1 MPSLAI
7 VGTGIAGLGC
17 ARFLHRHHDITL
29 LEQEDRIGGH
39 THTVD
44 VEGPDGRRATM
55 DTGFMVFNRVTYPH
69 LTRLFT
75 ELGVPVKPTSMSF
88 SVRHAETGLEFAGS
102 SLNHLF
108 AQRRNLLRPRFWR
121 MLKAINRFNQEAVAA
136 LEDPAAR
143 EESLGDYVRRRGYG
157 SDFLD
162 LYLVPMSSAVWS
174 TPPELMLAFPATTLL
189 RFFHN
194 HGFLGL
200 HTQHPW
206 LTPAG
211 GSRTYVQALLGRLRG
226 KVRLGEPVEAVRRG
240 TTSAEIRVGD
250 TWESY
255 DRVIL
260 ATHAPTALRLLQDA
274 DEEER
279 RVLGAFATNAN
290 VAHVHT
296 DMSVLPRT
304 PLARASWN
312 VRTWDD
318 AGRRLTSTHYWMNSL
333 QGVSDRENYL
343 VTINHGEQINP
354 ARLIRSIP
362 CDHPLFSLASL
373 RAQGEVAA
381 LNARGGSRLHFA
393 GAWQRYGF
401 HEDGLWSAHRLCA
414 QLLGGDPW

>member
-1 MPSLAI
+1 
-7 VGTGIAGLGC
+7 
-17 ARFLHRHHDITL
+17 
-29 LEQEDRIGGH
+29 
-39 THTVD
+39 
-44 VEGPDGRRATM
+44 
-55 DTGFMVFNRVTYPH
+55 
-69 LTRLFT
+69 
-75 ELGVPVKPTSMSF
+75 
-88 SVRHAETGLEFAGS
+88 
-102 SLNHLF
+102 
-108 AQRRNLLRPRFWR
+108 
-121 MLKAINRFNQEAVAA
+121 
-136 LEDPAAR
+136 
-143 EESLGDYVRRRGYG
+143 
-157 SDFLD
+157 
-162 LYLVPMSSAVWS
+162 MSSAVWS
-174 TPPELMLAFPATTLL
+174 TPPDLMLGFPAAKLL